1 MSQVPF
7 VVLTI
12 TRSGSTWLVSLLDAQ
27 PGLTAYG
34 ELFLDQP
41 GSTFI
46 EQHQGAAPP
55 PRFSFV
61 KEKLGSWRWLQLYRY
76 FHQLGDAAAP
86 HEAYGFKLMLHRKT
100 LDILAMLVVQRYRLI
115 CLVRD
120 NVFEGAVSRLV
131 LELTGQAHGSTAA
144 AEQRFRLD
152 PGALVREM
160 QKRRRGIDGL
170 HTVSRLWPWPA
181 LVVRYDE
188 LREHQQ
194 ATLERILRLLGRPQP
209 ALSVASPLVRRIQR
223 PYDELFENVD
233 ELVAAVDR
241 ARLSAHLPA
250 SLQRRLSG

>member
-27 PGLTAYG
+27 PGVTAYG

-46 EQHQGAAPP
+46 EQHQGAAAA
-55 PRFSFV
+55 PRFHVV
-61 KEKLGSWRWLQLYRY
+61 KDQLGSRRWFQLYRY
-76 FHQLGDAAAP
+76 FNELGPTAAP
-86 HEAYGFKLMLHRKT
+86 QDAYGFKLMLHKKT
-100 LDILAMLVVQRYRLI
+100 LDILAMLVVHRYRLI

-120 NVFEGAVSRLV
+120 NVFEGAVSRLIM
-131 LELTGQAHGSTAA
+131 ELTGEAHGSTAA
-144 AEQRFRLD
+144 ADRRFCLD
-152 PGALVREM
+152 PSALVQEM
-160 QKRRRGIDGL
+160 RKRRRGIDGL
-170 HTVSRLWPWPA
+170 RTVSRLWPWPA
-181 LVVRYDE
+181 LMVHYDE